1 MKSHVGGS
9 HSQTNFM
16 TYGILGGTSADFKIE
31 VDSDYHFRVRVV
43 TNDGYRGAWSQ
54 EYHTLSS
61 GTVYWTYFKGEQR
74 NGLNIYRRCSD
85 FNFLW

>member
-61 GTVYWTYFKGEQR
+61 GTVLIACYTVFIQRVDLFQRGTETWFKY
-74 NGLNIYRRCSD
+74 L
-85 FNFLW
+85 

>member
-31 VDSDYHFRVRVV
+31 VDSDYHLRVRVV

-61 GTVYWTYFKGEQR
+61 GTVY
-74 NGLNIYRRCSD
+74 
-85 FNFLW
+85 

>member
-61 GTVYWTYFKGEQR
+61 GTVH
-74 NGLNIYRRCSD
+74 
-85 FNFLW
+85 